1 MVIDRFK
8 EEYGFLSNFAHCKI
22 MYEGIVYPSVEHAF
36 QGAKCFYIKDKE
48 RIAAQPTPAMAK
60 KLGRRVQMK
69 PNWNVERIEVMKV
82 LLRLKFSDETY
93 RKKLLATGD
102 AVLIEGN
109 DWGDKFWG
117 VYRGQGENHL
127 GRLIMEVRNEIKGA

>member
-1 MVIDRFK
+1 
-8 EEYGFLSNFAHCKI
+8 

-36 QGAKCFYIKDKE
+36 QGAKCFYMQDKE
-48 RIAAQPTPAMAK
+48 RIAAQPTPGMAK

-93 RKKLLATGD
+93 RQRLLATGN
-102 AVLIEGN
+102 AVLVEGN
-109 DWGDKFWG
+109 NWGDTFWG
-117 VYRGQGENHL
+117 VCRGQGENYL
-127 GRLIMEVRNEIKGA
+127 GRLLMEVRKEIE